1 MKTKHQLTHHRHHRP
16 RLPYHPQSAYLA
28 LLFCLLTLLAPV
40 SLSSCSQQTYNN
52 IPRNGYITHFSPS
65 DHKRM
70 PFDSYWD
77 ISDNKDWDERVR
89 GEHGKSQPIYIK
101 PITLAHFQNMPSDPA
116 ERRALEELR
125 DYFERKLRARMAE
138 LDAQKGSFH
147 LMKSPG
153 KNTYEVEIAILSAQP
168 TRLLNNLVSD
178 AAGFVVQGGGLLL
191 SRARDKGSISM
202 GARFYA
208 PNGKLVAEIADFEY
222 GQESLIGMVLVDTK
236 DFRHYAYQRQTIDQ
250 WVEEFTKI
258 FSTIHEEKIRKPW
271 FTLNPF

>member
-1 MKTKHQLTHHRHHRP
+1 MDAELEPPTSVTRMMPPTKHA
-16 RLPYHPQSAYLA
+16 LPPLLP
-28 LLFCLLTLLAPV
+28 LLFCLLTFACLI
-40 SLSSCSQQTYNN
+40 SCTSQTYEN
-52 IPRNGYITHFSPS
+52 IPRNGYITHFAPS

-101 PITLAHFQNMPSDPA
+101 PITLAHFENMPENPH
-116 ERRALEELR
+116 ERKAIEELR
-125 DYFERKLRARMAE
+125 DYFQQTLNEEMAR
-138 LDAQKGSFH
+138 LDAEKGSFH
-147 LMKSPG
+147 LMSAPG
-153 KNTYEVEIAILSAQP
+153 ANTYTVEIALLSAKP
-168 TRLLNNLVSD
+168 TRIANNLLSK
-178 AAGFVVQGGGLLL
+178 AAGFLLRGGGLLI

-208 PNGKLVAEIADFEY
+208 PNGKLVAEVADFEY
-222 GQESLIGMVLVDTK
+222 GQESLVGMVLVDTK

-250 WVEEFTKI
+250 WVREFAKI